1 MSKMSF
7 FLFLYLPCFAFL
19 FYIGIHFLV
28 KKVSPKNKP
37 GQYQDKVYEC
47 GLVPEKNQQKVLSIR
62 FFVVAIIF
70 LIFDIETTLMI
81 PVFKEFKN
89 FNTQGEGFFILI
101 IMLSFLFVLF
111 EGLLFCWKKGDLK
124 WIKD

>member
-1 MSKMSF
+1 MSL
-7 FLFLYLPCFAFL
+7 FLFMYLPCFAFF

-28 KKVSPKNKP
+28 KKISPKNKP
-37 GQYQDKVYEC
+37 GQYQEKVYEC
-47 GLVPEKNQQKVLSIR
+47 GLIPLKNQQKVLSIR

-81 PVFKEFKN
+81 PIFREFKKIN
-89 FNTQGEGFFILI
+89 NEGDGFFVLILI
-101 IMLSFLFVLF
+101 LSFLFVLF

>member
-28 KKVSPKNKP
+28 KKISPKNKS
-37 GQYQDKVYEC
+37 GQHQDKVYEC
-47 GLVPEKNQQKVLSIR
+47 GLIPEKNQQKVLSIR

-89 FNTQGEGFFILI
+89 FNAQGEGFFILI